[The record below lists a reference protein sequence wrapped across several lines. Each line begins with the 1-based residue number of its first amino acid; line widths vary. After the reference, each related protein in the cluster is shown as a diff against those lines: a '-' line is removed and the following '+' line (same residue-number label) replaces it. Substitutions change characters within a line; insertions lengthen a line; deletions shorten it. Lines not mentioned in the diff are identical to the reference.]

1 MDIFLLFIRLL
12 GFAVTFYL
20 LLEFVIICNVS
31 TAIAGSLTFLTAVIV
46 LFVFIIMKR
55 YDVVQCSLCKQ
66 SIPKSNFGHKLAYIR
81 I

>member
-1 MDIFLLFIRLL
+1 MDLILLFIRLL

-31 TAIAGSLTFLTAVIV
+31 TPIAGSLAFFTAIAV
-46 LFVFIIMKR
+46 LCGFIMLKR
-55 YDVVQCSLCKQ
+55 YDVVQCSSCKQ
-66 SIPKSNFGHKLAYIR
+66 SIPKSDFGYKLGYIR

>member
-1 MDIFLLFIRLL
+1 MDLFLLFIRLI

-31 TAIAGSLTFLTAVIV
+31 TVVAGSLAFFTAIAV
-46 LFVFIIMKR
+46 LFGFIIMKR
-55 YDVVQCSLCKQ
+55 YDVVKCTSCKQ
-66 SIPKSNFGHKLAYIR
+66 FIPKSDFGNKLAYIR